1 MQKTQNISVFLLLFA
16 FLFNVFTCQ
25 AQEKASEEGIHFF
38 HGTWEE
44 VQKEAKEKK
53 KMIFIDAFTE
63 WCGPCKAMA
72 ANTFTDKTVGAYFN
86 ENFINYKYDMEKTDG
101 PAFAARYGVTAYP
114 SLFFINSKGN
124 VIHKVVGYQKPEQ
137 LLDNGKLALDPRNN
151 FAALKSE
158 YEAGTQDPELLFNYA
173 ERLYEQKEDEGCQA
187 AAKKY
192 FATQTEADFVSE
204 RNWKA
209 IKLFVNDLDSRE
221 FQLLLKLRKNFAK
234 KFTEKAVEERISAI
248 CYANALYALDNQDDA
263 VFEKAIECARKNLS
277 DNGMSADKF
286 EIKAAEA
293 KQNWKLYAEKCA
305 FYTSKYTITDAEE
318 LNQMSWTFFKN
329 IDDTQLLTKALGWS
343 KQSMA
348 IANMYYNNDTYAA
361 LCFKLGKYEDATRYA
376 NKAIRLAQNEN
387 LEYGE
392 TEKLLE
398 LIQEKQ
404 GARQ

>member
-1 MQKTQNISVFLLLFA
+1 MKKTANISIFFLLSVFILHFA
-16 FLFNVFTCQ
+16 PIH
-25 AQEKASEEGIHFF
+25 AQEKASEDGIHFF

-44 VQKEAKEKK
+44 VQKEAKDKK

-72 ANTFTDKTVGAYFN
+72 ANTFTDKNVGTFFN
-86 ENFINYKYDMEKTDG
+86 ESFINYKFDMEKTDG

-137 LLDNGKLALDPRNN
+137 LLDNGRLALDPRNN
-151 FAALKSE
+151 FAALKAD

-173 ERLYEQKEDEGCQA
+173 ERLLEQKEMDGSQE
-187 AAKKY
+187 AAKRY
-192 FATQTEADFVSE
+192 FATQTEADFVSD

-221 FQLLLKLRKNFAK
+221 FQLFLKLRKGFAK
-234 KFTEKAVEERISAI
+234 KYTEKSVEECISNI
-248 CYANALYALDNQDDA
+248 CYANALYGLDNQDDA
-263 VFEKAIECARKNLS
+263 VFEKAIDYARKQLS

-286 EIKAAEA
+286 EIKAAEVR
-293 KQNWKLYAEKCA
+293 QNWKLYADKCIA
-305 FYTSKYTITDAEE
+305 YTTKFVVIDAEE
-318 LNQMSWTFFKN
+318 LNQIAWNFYKN
-329 IDDTQLLTKALGWS
+329 IEDTQLLTKALGWA
-343 KQSMA
+343 KQS
-348 IANMYYNNDTYAA
+348 IAVSNMYYNNDTYAS

-398 LIQEKQ
+398 KIQEKQ
-404 GARQ
+404 AARK

>member
-1 MQKTQNISVFLLLFA
+1 MQKIQNISILLLLFA
-16 FLFNVFTCQ
+16 LFLNVFTCQ
-25 AQEKASEEGIHFF
+25 GQEKASENGIHFF

-44 VQKEAKEKK
+44 VQKEAKDKK
-53 KMIFIDAFTE
+53 KMIFVDAFTE

-72 ANTFTDKTVGAYFN
+72 ANTFTDKMVGEFFN
-86 ENFINYKYDMEKTDG
+86 ENFICYKYDMEKTDG
-101 PAFAARYGVTAYP
+101 PAFASKYGVTAYP
-114 SLFFINSKGN
+114 SLFFINTKGN
-124 VIHKVVGYQKPEQ
+124 VLHKVVGYQKPEQ
-137 LLDNGKLALDPRNN
+137 LLDNGKIAIDPKNN

-158 YEAGTQDPELLFNYA
+158 YEAGTQDPDLLFNYA
-173 ERLYEQKEDEGCQA
+173 ERLYEQKEEDGCAA

-192 FATQTEADFVSE
+192 FATQTEADFVSD

-221 FQLLLKLRKNFAK
+221 FQLLLKLK
-234 KFTEKAVEERISAI
+234 KAFSKKYGDKAVEERISAI
-248 CYANALYALDNQDDA
+248 CYANALYGLDNQDDA
-263 VFEKAIECARKNLS
+263 VFAKAIECARKNLS

-286 EIKAAEA
+286 EIKAAEV
-293 KQNWKLYAEKCA
+293 KQNWKLYAEKCVL
-305 FYTSKYTITDAEE
+305 YTTKFTITDAEE

-329 IDDTQLLTKALGWS
+329 IDDTPLLIKALGWA
-343 KQSMA
+343 KQSIA
-348 IANMYYNNDTYAA
+348 ISNMYYNNDTYAS
-361 LCFKLGKYEDATRYA
+361 LCFKLGKYDDATRYA

-387 LEYGE
+387 LEYAE